1 MSANLFDVGDF
12 QRLEREATLTEQFP
26 RQLPEE
32 DRSPIEEP
40 IQDESE
46 NLFDLML
53 NGMMDA
59 LHRRLL

>member
-40 IQDESE
+40 IQDEPE
-46 NLFDLML
+46 NPFDLML
-53 NGMMDA
+53 MGLMEA
-59 LHRRLL
+59 LERRLS